1 VDVRECFPVT
11 ERQAYLDSA
20 AVACDAK
27 GRGSSGILS
36 IPMDGAPAMVALLGG
51 RGVIV
56 GAREK
61 FLRASRHHFYNQ
73 EVDRRF
79 EVFG

>member
-1 VDVRECFPVT
+1 
-11 ERQAYLDSA
+11 
-20 AVACDAK
+20 
-27 GRGSSGILS
+27 
-36 IPMDGAPAMVALLGG
+36 MDGAPAMVALLGG